1 MSESADEPKS
11 VNIDELILPGLL
23 RHARTTYGIAM
34 RRALADAGCD
44 DIPGN
49 GMYVLGAL
57 RIGAYPVAD
66 IIRDLRVSK
75 QAAGQL
81 IDALVL
87 RGYLTREIDPEDRR
101 RIALKLTERGAAAA
115 AIQAAERGRID
126 AELARRVGDD
136 AVKQARLALATL
148 IAIGIEESEETTKQA
163 RAALATLMSL
173 GQED

>member
-1 MSESADEPKS
+1 MPA
-11 VNIDELILPGLL
+11 LL
-23 RHARTTYGIAM
+23 RHARATYGEAM
-34 RRALADAGCD
+34 RRALAKAGID

-49 GMYVLGAL
+49 GLFVLGAL
-57 RIGAYPVAD
+57 AMGDYPAGYLA
-66 IIRDLRVSK
+66 RDLRISK